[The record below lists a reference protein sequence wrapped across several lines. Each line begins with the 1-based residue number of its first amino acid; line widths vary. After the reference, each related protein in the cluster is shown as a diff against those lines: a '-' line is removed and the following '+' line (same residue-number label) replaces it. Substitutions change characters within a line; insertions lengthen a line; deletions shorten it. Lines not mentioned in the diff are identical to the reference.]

1 MILVIKILHGA
12 RRERERE
19 RKGEGSVEGCRLIKF
34 LGVTSNDRIIR
45 VLKYTL
51 CITQRF
57 AMIIIV
63 PADCRRII
71 IPYHRPISCISFCT
85 CIYFLFHRG
94 KDRFLFVAL
103 YGNVWME
110 FRRNF
115 VVIYPW
121 IEMKSNV
128 TFEGVTG
135 SRVKCFVSSNCL
147 CVS

>member
-85 CIYFLFHRG
+85 CIYFLFHRI
-94 KDRFLFVAL
+94 DFYSWPYMET
-103 YGNVWME
+103 YG
-110 FRRNF
+110 RNF
-115 VVIYPW
+115 VAI
-121 IEMKSNV
+121 
-128 TFEGVTG
+128 
-135 SRVKCFVSSNCL
+135 SSL
-147 CVS
+147 FIPGLK